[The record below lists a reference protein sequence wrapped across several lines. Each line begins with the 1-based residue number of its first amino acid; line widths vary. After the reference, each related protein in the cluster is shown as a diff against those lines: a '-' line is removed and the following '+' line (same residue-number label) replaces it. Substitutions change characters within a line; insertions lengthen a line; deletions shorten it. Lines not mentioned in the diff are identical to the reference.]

1 MGVWKVGVGVCLF
14 LLICGSVPALGAAP
28 SAFTMSAGQ
37 HNVLDGGDGSTAG
50 AEGIFAPRKF
60 HFLPKRVPAL
70 APVGG
75 LLVASRGSLY
85 VYGGFR
91 LDIPLGERWVA
102 TPGFAAGIFHRGSGQ
117 NLGGLLEFRSSIE
130 LAYQLSD
137 STRLGLSLSHISN
150 GGLYDNNP
158 GTESLV
164 LVWSAGFK
172 GHVLSS
178 RPGGDTHG
186 R

>member
-1 MGVWKVGVGVCLF
+1 MRVGKVGVFVLF
-14 LLICGSVPALGAAP
+14 FLILGASPLAAAP
-28 SAFTMSAGQ
+28 AALTISAGQ

-50 AEGIFAPRKF
+50 AEAIFAPRKF
-60 HFLPKRVPAL
+60 RFLPKFVPAL

-75 LLVASRGSLY
+75 MLVASRGSLY

-102 TPGFAAGIFHRGSGQ
+102 TPGFSAGLFHRGGGQ
-117 NLGGLLEFRSSIE
+117 NLGGPLEFRSSIE
-130 LAYQLSD
+130 LAYELSD
-137 STRLGLSLSHISN
+137 RSRLGLSLSHLSN
-150 GGLYDNNP
+150 GGFYDRNP